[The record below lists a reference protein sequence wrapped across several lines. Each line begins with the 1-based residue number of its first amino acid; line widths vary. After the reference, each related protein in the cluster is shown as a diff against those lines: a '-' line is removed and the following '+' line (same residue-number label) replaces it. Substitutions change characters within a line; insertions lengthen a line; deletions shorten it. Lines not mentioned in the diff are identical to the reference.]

1 MIPFRKRR
9 SKESSSISGSDVSVA
24 TFRAARGGK
33 DESGRGRR
41 MGKGEYAHYRRSQ
54 LPRRTRDAGDIW
66 RGANVLGPGDTAG
79 HLVAQ
84 AAMAVSA
91 DNQGVWHKRPPA
103 PRTLLPQN
111 HHHPLVGSCRPRR
124 PYRAPHDRA
133 SDALTPNVVSVSTKP
148 DNAGMTVH
156 HELAAQEYAS
166 SSRRT
171 WSSGDM
177 LASVFSR
184 TFSLHPTL

>member
-1 MIPFRKRR
+1 MPDALGDGRL
-9 SKESSSISGSDVSVA
+9 
-24 TFRAARGGK
+24 

-41 MGKGEYAHYRRSQ
+41 MGKGEYALYRRSQ

-79 HLVAQ
+79 HLAAE
-84 AAMAVSA
+84 AAMAASA

-148 DNAGMTVH
+148 DNAAMTTRRK
-156 HELAAQEYAS
+156 LAARERAS
-166 SSRRT
+166 SSRTEISRSGRIPST
-171 WSSGDM
+171 IRSSCSCEQRRGN
-177 LASVFSR
+177 ATSTS
-184 TFSLHPTL
+184 TP